1 MTRPQGSIAR
11 TSFDDALT
19 VVRTT
24 PLGSPRQHPA
34 FDLVVPRSAAPA
46 TPVTPDPDAPVPV
59 PDGPVQDAADAMA
72 AGRVTSRELVERSF
86 AAIDEYDAEL
96 VGMADH
102 DIEAALAAAD
112 ALDAERRAGEVRSRL
127 HGIPITVKDVIDVA
141 GLTTRAGSLT
151 YADRPAHDAEAVGR
165 LRRAGV
171 VVIGKAATHEFALGV
186 TSPQCRNPHDPTR
199 LAGGS
204 SGGSAVA
211 VATGMGLA
219 SLGTDTR
226 ASIRVPAALCGLVG
240 LKPTYGRVPTA
251 GIVTL
256 SWTMDH
262 AAPMAATVADAAT
275 MLDSLGPAPGP
286 GGWLGHAAAIDTSRL
301 RVGTVGVAFDEADPE
316 VAALVEAAVTALGNT
331 GTTIAPAERP
341 HSGDLDVA
349 NAAGL
354 LVSRCEASTQHRS
367 FGLDRALYW
376 EEVAEQLEQAE
387 SIVALDYLQ
396 AQRLRQDLSE
406 SLMAEFRSHDLLA
419 MPTVPVLA
427 PPVEDFAAYLMRLA
441 RTAIPWSFVGF
452 PAITVPCGWV
462 GSLPVGL
469 QLVAP
474 PGREDLLVAVGQ
486 LVERL
491 TMP

>member
-1 MTRPQGSIAR
+1 MSSSSGRSPPS
-11 TSFDDALT
+11 TSST
-19 VVRTT
+19 PSSWGWPTT
-24 PLGSPRQHPA
+24 
-34 FDLVVPRSAAPA
+34 
-46 TPVTPDPDAPVPV
+46 
-59 PDGPVQDAADAMA
+59 
-72 AGRVTSRELVERSF
+72 TSRRHWRPPTRSTPS
-86 AAIDEYDAEL
+86 
-96 VGMADH
+96 VGPGT
-102 DIEAALAAAD
+102 I
-112 ALDAERRAGEVRSRL
+112 RSRL

-151 YADRPAHDAEAVGR
+151 YADRPDHDAEPVAR

-204 SGGSAVA
+204 SGGSAVG

-275 MLDSLGPAPGP
+275 MLDALGPPPGP
-286 GGWLGHAAAIDTSRL
+286 GGWLEHAAAVDITRL
-301 RVGTVGVAFDEADPE
+301 RIGTVGVAFDEADAE
-316 VAALVEAAVTALGNT
+316 VAAEVEAAMGALATAGCTVRPALRPTPATSTWPTPPACWSAGARP
-331 GTTIAPAERP
+331 AP
-341 HSGDLDVA
+341 ST
-349 NAAGL
+349 AA
-354 LVSRCEASTQHRS
+354 SASTGPCTGRRS
-367 FGLDRALYW
+367 PSSSH
-376 EEVAEQLEQAE
+376 EAE
-387 SIVALDYLQ
+387 SVAALDYLQ
-396 AQRLRQDLSE
+396 AQRLRQDLTE
-406 SLMAEFRSHDLLA
+406 AMLAEFRDHDLLA
-419 MPTVPVLA
+419 MPTVPVVA

-441 RTAIPWSFVGF
+441 RNAIPWSFVGF
-452 PAITVPCGWV
+452 PAVTVPCGWID
-462 GSLPVGL
+462 GLPVGL
-469 QLVAP
+469 QLVAA
-474 PGREDLLVAVGQ
+474 PGREDLLIAVGQ

-491 TMP
+491 STP

>member
-11 TSFDDALT
+11 TSFDDALA

-24 PLGSPRQHPA
+24 PLVSRRQHPA
-34 FDLVVPRSAAPA
+34 FDLVVPGSTAPTVA
-46 TPVTPDPDAPVPV
+46 DPDHPVIA
-59 PDGPVQDAADAMA
+59 PDGPVQHAADDMA
-72 AGRVTSRELVERSF
+72 AGKITSRELVERSF
-86 AAIDEYDAEL
+86 AVIDELDAEL

-102 DIEAALAAAD
+102 DLEAALAAAD
-112 ALDAERRAGEVRSRL
+112 ALDAERRAGTVRSRL

-151 YADRPAHDAEAVGR
+151 YADRPEHDAESVAR

-171 VVIGKAATHEFALGV
+171 VIIGKAATHEFALGV

-204 SGGSAVA
+204 SGGSAVG

-226 ASIRVPAALCGLVG
+226 ASIRVPAALCALVG

-275 MLDSLGPAPGP
+275 MLDALGPPPGP
-286 GGWLGHAAAIDTSRL
+286 GGWLAHAAAVDVTRL
-301 RVGTVGVAFDEADPE
+301 RIGTVGVAFDEADPE
-316 VAALVEAAVTALGNT
+316 VAAEVETALGALAAAGCT
-331 GTTIAPAERP
+331 VMPAHRP

-376 EEVAEQLEQAE
+376 EEVAEQLEEAE
-387 SIVALDYLQ
+387 SVAALDYLQ
-396 AQRLRQDLSE
+396 AQRLRQDLAE
-406 SLMAEFRSHDLLA
+406 AMLAEFRDHDLLA
-419 MPTVPVLA
+419 MPTVPVVA

-441 RTAIPWSFVGF
+441 RNAIPWSFVGF
-452 PAITVPCGWV
+452 PAVTVPCGWV
-462 GSLPVGL
+462 DGLPVGL
-469 QLVAP
+469 QLVAA
-474 PGREDLLVAVGQ
+474 PGREDLLIAVGQ
-486 LVERL
+486 MVERL
-491 TMP
+491 SAP

>member
-11 TSFDDALT
+11 TSFDDAIA

-24 PLGSPRQHPA
+24 PLSSSRQHPA

-46 TPVTPDPDAPVPV
+46 TPVPGRPGPAS
-59 PDGPVQDAADAMA
+59 DGPLQHAADAMA
-72 AGRVTSRELVERSF
+72 AGRLTSRELVERSF
-86 AAIDEYDAEL
+86 AAIDEFDAEL

-102 DIEAALAAAD
+102 DVVAALEAADL
-112 ALDAERRAGEVRSRL
+112 LDAERRAGNVRGRL

-151 YADRPAHDAEAVGR
+151 YAERPEHDAEAVAR
-165 LRRAGV
+165 LRRSGV
-171 VVIGKAATHEFALGV
+171 VILGKAATHEFALGV
-186 TSPQCRNPHDPTR
+186 TSPQCRNPHDSSR

-204 SGGSAVA
+204 SGGSAVG

-262 AAPMAATVADAAT
+262 AAPMATTVADAAT
-275 MLDSLGPAPGP
+275 MLDALGPAPGP
-286 GGWLGHAAAIDTSRL
+286 GGWLDHAAAVDVARL
-301 RVGTVGVAFDEADPE
+301 RIGSVGVAFDEADPE
-316 VAALVEAAVTALGNT
+316 VASEVRAAVDALARAGCSV
-331 GTTIAPAERP
+331 APAARP

-376 EEVAEQLEQAE
+376 EEVAEQLEEAE

-406 SLMAEFRSHDLLA
+406 ALLAEFREHDLLV
-419 MPTVPVLA
+419 MPTVPVVA

-441 RTAIPWSFVGF
+441 RNAIPWSFVGF
-452 PAITVPCGWV
+452 PAMTVPCGWV

-469 QLVAP
+469 QLVAA

-491 TMP
+491 MTP